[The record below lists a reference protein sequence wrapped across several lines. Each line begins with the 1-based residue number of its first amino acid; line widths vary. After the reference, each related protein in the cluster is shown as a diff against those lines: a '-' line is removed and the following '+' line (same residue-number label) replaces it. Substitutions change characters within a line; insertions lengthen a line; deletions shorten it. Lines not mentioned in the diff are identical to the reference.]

1 MLSETVLRYSLI
13 ALVAGLIAFVATP
26 LTLMAARRMRL
37 IDTPG
42 PHKFHIAPVPVLGGI
57 AIWAAIIGS
66 LLIFGG
72 GREYRELAAIVIGGT
87 LISIV
92 GLVDDRVGLGPW

>member
-37 IDTPG
+37 IDKPG
-42 PHKFHIAPVPVLGGI
+42 PH
-57 AIWAAIIGS
+57 
-66 LLIFGG
+66 
-72 GREYRELAAIVIGGT
+72 
-87 LISIV
+87 
-92 GLVDDRVGLGPW
+92 

>member
-37 IDTPG
+37 IDAPG
-42 PHKFHIAPVPVLGGI
+42 PHKIHIAPVPVLGGV
-57 AIWAAIIGS
+57 AIWAAI
-66 LLIFGG
+66 
-72 GREYRELAAIVIGGT
+72 
-87 LISIV
+87 
-92 GLVDDRVGLGPW
+92 